1 MANVV
6 VVGTQWG
13 DEGKGKV
20 VDLLSEHFDAVARYQ
35 GGTNAGHTVVV
46 GDEKIVLHLVPS
58 GVLRKGKICIL
69 GNGVVIDLP
78 ALIAEMDELARLR
91 VRMEDNFFISKN
103 AHLVLPYH
111 KLLDAEQERLRG
123 GRRIGTTRRG
133 IGPAYVDKMAR
144 TGIRIGDLTDPTLFR
159 ERVLANLEEKKAQ
172 YPHHQEL
179 RELDGEKVVA
189 EQLEQLDRVRG
200 FLADTSLVIHD
211 LMRAGRSILFEG
223 AQGTLLDVD
232 LGTYPFVTSS
242 SATAGGACTGT
253 GVSPRRIDGILGVA
267 KAYTTRVGEGPFP
280 TELTDAI
287 GDALRERGQ
296 EFGATTGRPR
306 RCGWFDAVGV
316 RYSVRVNGLSAL
328 ALMKLDVLDQ
338 CDSIRICTAY
348 RKHGEILRELP
359 NEVGV
364 LMQSEPIYEELP
376 GWRESITG
384 ITSYAGLPSRCRAYV
399 ERLEALTGVEIAL
412 ISTGPR
418 RDQTILRATPAMRE
432 WGLWR
437 HR

>member
-46 GDEKIVLHLVPS
+46 GEERIVLHLVPS
-58 GVLRKGKICIL
+58 GVLRKGKVCIL

-78 ALIAEMDELARLR
+78 ALLQEMDQLIKLHVKIE
-91 VRMEDNFFISKN
+91 ENFFISKN

-111 KLLDAEQERLRG
+111 KLLDAELERLRG

-144 TGIRIGDLTDPTLFR
+144 TGTRIGDLSDPARFR
-159 ERVLANLEEKKAQ
+159 ERLLANLEEKQAQ

-179 RELDGEKVVA
+179 RELDGEKVAA
-189 EQLEQLDRVRG
+189 EQLEQFDQIRS
-200 FLADTSLVIHD
+200 FLVDSSLVIHD
-211 LMRAGRSILFEG
+211 LIRAGKSILFEG
-223 AQGTLLDVD
+223 AQGTLLDID

-253 GVSPRRIDGILGVA
+253 GVSPLAIDGILGVA

-280 TELTDAI
+280 TELTDAM
-287 GDALRERGQ
+287 GEALRERGQ

-306 RCGWFDAVGV
+306 RCGWFDAVAV
-316 RYSVRVNGLSAL
+316 RYSARVNGLSAL
-328 ALMKLDVLDQ
+328 ALMKLDVLDE
-338 CDSIRICTAY
+338 CDSIRICTGY
-348 RKHGEILRELP
+348 RRRGQVYEEFP
-359 NEVGV
+359 NETG
-364 LMQSEPIYEELP
+364 LLKECEPIYEEVSGWKERIAGIASYDRLP
-376 GWRESITG
+376 
-384 ITSYAGLPSRCRAYV
+384 ALCRAYV
-399 ERLEALTGVEIAL
+399 ERLEALTSVEAGL

-418 RDQTILRATPAMRE
+418 RDQTILRATPMMRQ
-432 WGLWR
+432 WGLAT
-437 HR
+437 